1 MNEASCGSR
10 GRRRPAL
17 ILAASV
23 AAIAL
28 LAACGGG
35 SSGSPGAHAS
45 TYIYWANSNGSTIG
59 RADLNGTGVTQRF
72 ITGIGPRMV
81 AVTSHYIYWASGT
94 NTIGRADLNGAAV
107 NQRFITGAD
116 MPAPHPAACCPGG

>member
-10 GRRRPAL
+10 VRRRQAL
-17 ILAASV
+17 ILV
-23 AAIAL
+23 AAVAGIVL

-35 SSGSPGAHAS
+35 SSGSSGAHAS

-59 RADLNGTGVTQRF
+59 RADLNGTGV
-72 ITGIGPRMV
+72 
-81 AVTSHYIYWASGT
+81 
-94 NTIGRADLNGAAV
+94 

-116 MPAPHPAACCPGG
+116 VPDGWRSAPRTSTGPMTTRSGARTSTAPASTSASSPSEEEYRSGWPVDSGP